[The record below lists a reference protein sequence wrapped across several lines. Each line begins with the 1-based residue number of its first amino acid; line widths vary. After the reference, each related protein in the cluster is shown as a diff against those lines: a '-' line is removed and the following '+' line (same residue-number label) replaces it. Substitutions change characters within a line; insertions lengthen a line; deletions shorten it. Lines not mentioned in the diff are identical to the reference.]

1 MNWPMAVS
9 SQPSTTTQAL
19 TIMAER
25 WDSALVRAGTAALED
40 SFGSFELASAR
51 GRQPFSGSIDEI
63 LNHSH
68 SRTQAFR

>member
-1 MNWPMAVS
+1 
-9 SQPSTTTQAL
+9 
-19 TIMAER
+19 MAER